1 MKTIFNVFII
11 FLLHQILFGACP
23 QMENAKGYYVN
34 NIKFDTYNKARGY
47 IKELKKKEDGFKKL
61 EVLKLSR
68 FKFTTKWIYSNEH
81 GFFCVCPKC
90 R

>member
-23 QMENAKGYYVN
+23 QMKEYYVN
-34 NIKFDTYNKARGY
+34 NIKFDTYTKARGY
-47 IKELKKKEDGFKKL
+47 IIEQKKKEDAFKKL